1 MRRAAPSCQR
11 KLERG
16 ICKRSERAGLS
27 NQEPS
32 GLWDGKE
39 MEGTAWRKGR
49 NELTG
54 RRARECTFR
63 DVRLWAVFGGSGGV
77 KCGLEVSTNGGFWGS
92 RPFVHSHVRECNGE
106 FAIHVQESK
115 AKARPP

>member
-39 MEGTAWRKGR
+39 MEGIAWRKGR

-54 RRARECTFR
+54 RRSRECTFR

-77 KCGLEVSTNGGFWGS
+77 VCGLEVSTSGGFRGS
-92 RPFVHSHVRECNGE
+92 RPFVDSYVRECNSE
-106 FAIHVQESK
+106 FAIQILEFG
-115 AKARPP
+115 ARARPP

>member
-32 GLWDGKE
+32 GLWDGKGIKE
-39 MEGTAWRKGR
+39 VAWRERK
-49 NELTG
+49 
-54 RRARECTFR
+54 RRADRKGSWVCVIGFRE
-63 DVRLWAVFGGSGGV
+63 G
-77 KCGLEVSTNGGFWGS
+77 
-92 RPFVHSHVRECNGE
+92 P
-106 FAIHVQESK
+106 
-115 AKARPP
+115 